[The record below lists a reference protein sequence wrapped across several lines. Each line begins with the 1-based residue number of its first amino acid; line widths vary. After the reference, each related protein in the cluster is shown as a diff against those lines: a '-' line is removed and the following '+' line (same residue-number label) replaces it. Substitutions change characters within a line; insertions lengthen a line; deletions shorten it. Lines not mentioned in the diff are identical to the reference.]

1 MSEAINNAEAINN
14 GCWITD
20 FTLSGLATPDELN
33 KSAQQAGLQITFKD
47 IIPEKAF
54 RRYSKFNWVQDGE
67 DFESRIAFED
77 EERIVTGLL
86 VLQDDKN
93 NKKRRI
99 QKAAI
104 VFDKKTEKASV
115 VVHHMSKQVVKDAA
129 DFLFNVL
136 SLKMSHYDHHGVR
149 PKVAAELT
157 SLGCCRMFNGT
168 QGSWIVPGALKEEHD
183 AVHAWA
189 KENLSESKVRKF
201 QVVTGEGDTDLTE
214 SVSESITVQLEAI
227 SKELE
232 GWNEKE
238 KGLRPKTIANRIERL
253 SKLQAQAEIYENALN
268 FKMNGVN
275 ETLSA
280 KKAEILE
287 LLNSLNEKEAA

>member
-1 MSEAINNAEAINN
+1 
-14 GCWITD
+14 
-20 FTLSGLATPDELN
+20 
-33 KSAQQAGLQITFKD
+33 
-47 IIPEKAF
+47 
-54 RRYSKFNWVQDGE
+54 
-67 DFESRIAFED
+67 
-77 EERIVTGLL
+77 
-86 VLQDDKN
+86 
-93 NKKRRI
+93 
-99 QKAAI
+99 
-104 VFDKKTEKASV
+104 
-115 VVHHMSKQVVKDAA
+115 
-129 DFLFNVL
+129 
-136 SLKMSHYDHHGVR
+136 
-149 PKVAAELT
+149 
-157 SLGCCRMFNGT
+157 MFNGT